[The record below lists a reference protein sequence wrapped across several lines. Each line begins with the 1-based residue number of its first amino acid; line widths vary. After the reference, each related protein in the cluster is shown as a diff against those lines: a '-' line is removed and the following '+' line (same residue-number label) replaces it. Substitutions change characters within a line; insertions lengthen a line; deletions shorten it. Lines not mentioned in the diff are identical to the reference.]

1 MKVGCF
7 ALVDPFSTF
16 EHQLKRVS
24 GMGFSCAD
32 VTDTHSGGLLGKEF
46 GFTATVSLDEN
57 PFKIKKLF
65 SKYNLTMSTIC
76 AHANL
81 LDPCSPGTYGN
92 NEIIKAVKF
101 ASMAGTEHVITTE
114 GEPHTPWSERLSYEQ
129 KLAVIADKLVEPMEL
144 AGELG
149 VKLLLEPHGPVT
161 GTIKGMKDIMNL
173 LGNNQALGVCFD
185 TGNSWLAGSDPVEY
199 AKAFADK
206 IYHAH
211 WKDMP
216 KDMLEKRGKI
226 FGCGMAIIPLGTGEV
241 DIQGCYGVLKNCPH
255 LKYST
260 LEIAGDDNQLKSY
273 EYLKK
278 LGAE

>member
-16 EHQLKRVS
+16 EHQLERVA

-46 GFTATVSLDEN
+46 EFTATVSLDEN
-57 PFKIKKLF
+57 PFHIKRLF
-65 SKYNLTMSTIC
+65 EKYKLTMSTVC

-81 LDPCSPGTYGN
+81 LDPASPGTYGT
-92 NEIIKAVKF
+92 NEIVKAVKF
-101 ASMAGTEHVITTE
+101 AAMAGAEYVITTE
-114 GEPHTPWSERLSYEQ
+114 GEPHKNWSERLSYEQ
-129 KLAVIADKLVEPMEL
+129 KLAVIADKLAEPLEL
-144 AGELG
+144 AGELH

-173 LGNNQALGVCFD
+173 LGNPEALGVCFD

-199 AKAFADK
+199 AKAFIDK

-216 KDMLEKRGKI
+216 KEMLEKRGKI
-226 FGCGMAIIPLGTGEV
+226 FGCGMAVIPLGTGKV
-241 DIQGCYGVLKNCPH
+241 DIKGCYGVLKGCPH

-273 EYLKK
+273 EYLKN